1 MFAAPM
7 PGSRPRLARFALL
20 LVLAPGCAS
29 WRPERPPNVLLV
41 VVDTLRADRV
51 GFAGSRRG
59 LTPFLDRLAATGT
72 VFERAYATT
81 SWTLPSVA
89 SLFTSRYALQHGV
102 VRFRSPL
109 AEDERTLA
117 EALAARGF
125 ASGGFSANF
134 LLADALGFGQGF
146 DHWQALVGDLSPGG
160 EPYASAGELRGRALA
175 WLDGLARP
183 AGDPVLLYLHF
194 MEPHSPYSPPE
205 PFRSRFLPRGAAPEQ
220 VRLAE
225 ERMRALQ
232 VEAISAEQ
240 AAILAALYDA
250 EVAALD
256 RELETVFA
264 ELGARGFL
272 ERAVVVV
279 TADHGEEFREHGGLV
294 HGRSLFEEVVRV
306 PLLVLAPGRP
316 GGRVVQEPVSLID
329 VAPTV
334 LELLRLPSEAAFEGR
349 SLVPLID
356 GGAREPAPV
365 LLELAANTDAAADL
379 RVHALGIVRGD
390 RKLLL
395 GPGEDAGALFELEHD
410 PGERSPLDPAAS
422 AEGSALRE
430 ELEAARSRLA
440 GRGGALVPFGE
451 DLLRQLR
458 ALGYLPE

>member
-1 MFAAPM
+1 M
-7 PGSRPRLARFALL
+7 PASRLRLAPCVLL
-20 LVLAPGCAS
+20 LAAACAS
-29 WRPERPPNVLLV
+29 FGPERPPNVLLV

-109 AEDERTLA
+109 AEAERTLA

-125 ASGGFSANF
+125 AGAGLSANF
-134 LLADALGFGQGF
+134 LIAEGLGFGQGF
-146 DHWQALVGDLSPGG
+146 DHWQVLVGDLSPAGH
-160 EPYASAGELRGRALA
+160 PYAGAGELREAALA
-175 WLDGLARP
+175 WLDGPSRP
-183 AGDPVLLYLHF
+183 PGAPAFLYLHF
-194 MEPHSPYSPPE
+194 MEPHSPYAPPE
-205 PFRSRFLPRGAAPEQ
+205 PFRSRFLPPGADPEQ

-225 ERMRALQ
+225 ERIRALR
-232 VEAISAEQ
+232 VDAISAEQ
-240 AAILAALYDA
+240 AEILAALYDA

-264 ELGARGFL
+264 ELAARGFL
-272 ERAVVVV
+272 DRAVVVV

-306 PLLVLAPGRP
+306 PLLVVAPDRP
-316 GGRVVQEPVSLID
+316 GGRVVQEPVSLVD
-329 VAPTV
+329 VAPT
-334 LELLRLPSEAAFEGR
+334 LLALLGLPPEPGFEGR

-356 GGAREPAPV
+356 GETREPAPV
-365 LLELAANTDAAADL
+365 LLELAANVDAAADL

-390 RKLLL
+390 LKLVLDPAH
-395 GPGEDAGALFELEHD
+395 GGALFDLRGD
-410 PGERSPLDPAAS
+410 PGERSPADPA
-422 AEGSALRE
+422 GSAAAVALRD
-430 ELEAARSRLA
+430 ELEAARGRLLRRGA
-440 GRGGALVPFGE
+440 GAAVPLGE
-451 DLLRQLR
+451 ELLRQLR

>member
-1 MFAAPM
+1 MSA
-7 PGSRPRLARFALL
+7 ARFLVAGCFLL
-20 LVLAPGCAS
+20 AACAAACAAWAPVT
-29 WRPERPPNVLLV
+29 RPNVVLV

-51 GFAGSRRG
+51 GFAGSRLG
-59 LTPFLDRLAATGT
+59 LTPFLDRLAAKGT

-109 AEDERTLA
+109 LARETTLA

-125 ASGGFSANF
+125 ACAGFSANF
-134 LLADALGFGQGF
+134 LLAGALGFGQGF
-146 DHWQALVGDLSPGG
+146 DPWQALVGDLSPGG
-160 EPYASAGELRGRALA
+160 EPYASAAELRERGLA
-175 WLDGLARP
+175 WLDGPERP
-183 AGDPVLLYLHF
+183 AGAPALLYLHF

-205 PFRSRFLPRGAAPEQ
+205 PFRSQLLAPGAAPEQ

-225 ERMRALQ
+225 ESLRALQ
-232 VEAISAEQ
+232 VESLSAEQ
-240 AAILAALYDA
+240 VAILETLYDA

-256 RELETVFA
+256 RELEVVFA
-264 ELGARGFL
+264 DLAARGFL

-306 PLLVLAPGRP
+306 PLLVMATGRP
-316 GGRVVQEPVSLID
+316 GGRVVREPVSLID

-334 LELLRLPSEAAFEGR
+334 LELLGLPAEAAFEGR
-349 SLVPLID
+349 SLVPLIE
-356 GGAREPAPV
+356 GGASEPAPV
-365 LLELAANTDAAADL
+365 LLELAANTDAASDL
-379 RVHALGIVRGD
+379 RIHALGMLRDD

-395 GPGEDAGALFELEHD
+395 EPAGGAALFDLRRD
-410 PGERSPLDPAAS
+410 PGERSPADPAGS
-422 AEGSALRE
+422 AQGGALRE
-430 ELEAARSRLA
+430 ELETLRSRLLR
-440 GRGGALVPFGE
+440 RGDAAVVPLGE
-451 DLLRQLR
+451 ELLRQLR